1 MTFLD
6 WQSGIFS
13 LDRLILFVY
22 GYLFCSILS
31 NPAYLTYKALIFLL
45 PVLWQLDDW
54 VLCRL
59 YNKKGTL
66 EKHYNV
72 DQKTLQFSDSEEQKP
87 KLDGLV
93 YNGKVTQVQRA
104 QEPQLVKNNYLHS
117 EASES
122 VPKLHTDSSSSEH
135 ALSPE
140 FVGDKEV
147 QSVPTWNG
155 FEKPLDYQLN
165 YKDGF
170 QYDPFTSQTQY
181 ADQFS
186 LLEDVLMYMQK
197 PF

>member
-1 MTFLD
+1 MRVVSYFSTIR
-6 WQSGIFS
+6 QSTIFKNQ
-13 LDRLILFVY
+13 LVHPLKNNLR
-22 GYLFCSILS
+22 
-31 NPAYLTYKALIFLL
+31 
-45 PVLWQLDDW
+45 LDDW

-87 KLDGLV
+87 KLDGFV
-93 YNGKVTQVQRA
+93 YNGKVTLVQPA
-104 QEPQLVKNNYLHS
+104 LEPQLVKNNYLHS

-122 VPKLHTDSSSSEH
+122 VLKLHTDSSSSEH

-140 FVGDKEV
+140 FMGDKEV

-165 YKDGF
+165 YKDDF
-170 QYDPFTSQTQY
+170 QYDPFTSQMQY
-181 ADQFS
+181 SDQFS
-186 LLEDVLMYMQK
+186 LFDNVFMYTQE